1 MYTYANNSL
10 LVYVRQK
17 VNISLKY
24 VCFLLVCF
32 LSTRAGCLYT
42 IINYAHSSHVLTNS
56 PHWHLLLRLSP
67 LDSSRYNIAIIDLI
81 KLGHVTGFGINR
93 TVRRLQH
100 DGQSVG

>member
-1 MYTYANNSL
+1 MYASCLFAFFPLARAVSIL
-10 LVYVRQK
+10 LLTMPTPLMC
-17 VNISLKY
+17 S
-24 VCFLLVCF
+24 C
-32 LSTRAGCLYT
+32 A
-42 IINYAHSSHVLTNS
+42 HVLTNS